1 MLVEKKIMDKVIKN
15 AGMTKSGKMIELY
28 NMGLEL
34 NEIFEELNKGGVT
47 VSVKNFVYN
56 VVSEYCR
63 LNDVELRVK
72 KKSSVA
78 KTEIIQL
85 LLAGKSVVEISKEL
99 KIYSNRIYKIRKELE
114 LSGKLKFEQKEI

>member
-1 MLVEKKIMDKVIKN
+1 MLVEKKLMDKVIKD
-15 AGMTKSGKMIELY
+15 ASLTKSTKMIKLY
-28 NMGLEL
+28 EMGLEL

-56 VVSEYCR
+56 VISEYCR

-72 KKSSVA
+72 KKSSVG
-78 KTEIIQL
+78 KVEIIKL
-85 LLAGKSVVEISKEL
+85 LLEGKSVVEISKEL

-114 LSGKLKFEQKEI
+114 LSGKLPETK